1 MSKLTVYADALFL
14 VNLSMDILTLAAVC
28 AVTHRKARRGR
39 LIAAAVFGALCATVS
54 VLLPDPGPLLRSAA
68 GILTACGM
76 AAAGFGIRGTRGLL
90 RDTVMIWGAGA
101 LLGGVMTAL
110 FSLGTPVFSSGGS
123 FPAAYLVCAALSF
136 LWTRIRRSEGDAKQV
151 RILIEAAG
159 ERAEV
164 TGLCDT
170 GSSAREPIG
179 GLPAILVKRRAVP
192 GLSSL
197 LDRTLAGEAT
207 GMRLRMIP
215 VKGVGGDRL
224 LPGFLPDR
232 VLVGSVGTEAAVAL
246 DGEGERYGEGDAL
259 LPCVLCP

>member
-1 MSKLTVYADALFL
+1 MAGITFGFRSRAALF
-14 VNLSMDILTLAAVC
+14 
-28 AVTHRKARRGR
+28 
-39 LIAAAVFGALCATVS
+39 
-54 VLLPDPGPLLRSAA
+54 
-68 GILTACGM
+68 
-76 AAAGFGIRGTRGLL
+76 
-90 RDTVMIWGAGA
+90 RDAVMIWGAGS

-110 FSLGTPVFSSGGS
+110 FSLGTPVFAGGDG
-123 FPAAYLVCAALSF
+123 FPAAYLLCALFSF
-136 LWTRIRRSEGDAKQV
+136 LWTRIRRSEGHAKQV

-259 LPCVLCP
+259 LPSALCP